1 MKLGIGLRIA
11 WWRTTGGTGPV
22 QFMRER
28 GTIKRVAKASVLVE
42 MTGGERKWVDK
53 DRVFAVFQPTGG
65 FQ

>member
-1 MKLGIGLRIA
+1 MKLAIGLRVA
-11 WWRTTGGTGPV
+11 WWRTAGGTGPV
-22 QFMRER
+22 QFLTER